1 MATKS
6 TLSEQVQRIY
16 ARFLDKNNSSDVI
29 DIREVMLLVSQTINK
44 ILKLEVAESFKAGLV
59 DIPKCSLIQ
68 YTASVTADAPNNRS
82 FITLPV
88 IPLTLPLDMG
98 IWSIFA
104 SNAAMTP
111 YIPIPSQDVLVFQG
125 ANLSYLE
132 GQIGY
137 YVQGKSVSSTGARV
151 FFTKDL
157 TLAGNGSISS
167 VIINIL
173 ASDFSQ
179 FADNDMLPISPEVE
193 SAVITEVLNIIS
205 GGRVSQAELASQQQA
220 Q

>member
-1 MATKS
+1 MINKS
-6 TLSEQVQRIY
+6 TLSEQIQRIY
-16 ARFLDKNNSSDVI
+16 ARFLDKDNPSDTI
-29 DIREVMLLVSQTINK
+29 SIPEVMLLVSQAINK

-59 DIPKCSLIQ
+59 DVPKCSLIQ
-68 YTASVTADAPNNRS
+68 YTATVISDSGNSRS
-82 FITLPV
+82 YISLPV

-98 IWSIFA
+98 IWSISA
-104 SNAAMTP
+104 SSAAMTP
-111 YIPIPSQDVLVFQG
+111 YIPIPAQDVLVFQG

-137 YVQGKSVSSTGARV
+137 YVQGKKV
-151 FFTKDL
+151 FFTKDI

-179 FADNDMLPISPEVE
+179 FTDTDMLPISPEVE